1 MDYETFYNEASSS
14 YLQETLTFEAWLK
27 TLAEVAS
34 KHKFKFSEL
43 VEIVH
48 SITGV
53 RVSTD
58 EWFAVVLANDAP
70 GTDRFPVQL
79 GCHLEE
85 VVEMLQE
92 VYVDDSDVNSAL
104 EGAIANLTK
113 AAEALKSGQQEV
125 AVDRAE
131 AFEDS
136 LLDQRVTGTGLLK
149 MRGADVAESVARVDV
164 ANFTKFVEGK
174 PVYKD
179 GGKVGKVGKGPNFWN
194 PEG

>member
-1 MDYETFYNEASSS
+1 MDYETFYNEASSL
-14 YLQETLTFEAWLK
+14 YLLETLTFEAWLK

-34 KHKFKFSEL
+34 KHQFKFTEL
-43 VEIVH
+43 VEIVY

-53 RVSTD
+53 RISTD
-58 EWFAVVLANDAP
+58 KWFAVVLANDAT

-92 VYVDDSDVNSAL
+92 VYVADSDVNSAL
-104 EGAIANLTK
+104 EEACIELTK
-113 AAEALKSGQQEV
+113 AAEALKAGQQEV
-125 AVDRAE
+125 AVGNPE

-136 LLDQRVTGTGLLK
+136 LLDQLVTGTGLLK
-149 MRGADVAESVARVDV
+149 MRGANVAESVARVDV
-164 ANFTKFVEGK
+164 ANFTKFVDGK
-174 PVYKD
+174 PVYKE
-179 GGKVGKVGKGPNFWN
+179 GGKVGKGPNFWN

>member
-1 MDYETFYNEASSS
+1 MDYETFYNEASSL
-14 YLQETLTFEAWLK
+14 YLLETLTFEAWLK

-34 KHKFKFSEL
+34 KHQFKFTEL
-43 VEIVH
+43 AEIVY

-53 RVSTD
+53 RISTD

-85 VVEMLQE
+85 VVEMLNE
-92 VYVDDSDVNSAL
+92 VYVADSDVNSAL
-104 EGAIANLTK
+104 EEACIELTK
-113 AAEALKSGQQEV
+113 VAEALKSGQQEV
-125 AVDRAE
+125 AVDNPE

-136 LLDQRVTGTGLLK
+136 LLDQLVTGTGLLK

-164 ANFTKFVEGK
+164 ANFTKFVDGK

-179 GGKVGKVGKGPNFWN
+179 GGKVGKGPNFWN

>member
-179 GGKVGKVGKGPNFWN
+179 GGKVGKGPNFWN

>member
-1 MDYETFYNEASSS
+1 MDYETFYNEASSL
-14 YLQETLTFEAWLK
+14 YLLETLTFEAWLK

-34 KHKFKFSEL
+34 KHQFKFTEL
-43 VEIVH
+43 AEIVY

-53 RVSTD
+53 RISTD

-85 VVEMLQE
+85 VVEMLNE
-92 VYVDDSDVNSAL
+92 VYVADSDVNSAL
-104 EGAIANLTK
+104 EEACIELTK
-113 AAEALKSGQQEV
+113 AAEALKAGQQEV
-125 AVDRAE
+125 SVDNAE
-131 AFEDS
+131 KFEDS
-136 LLDQRVTGTGLLK
+136 LLDQLVTGTGLLK

-179 GGKVGKVGKGPNFWN
+179 GGKVGKGPNFWN

>member
-34 KHKFKFSEL
+34 KHQFKFSEL

-53 RVSTD
+53 RISTD

-85 VVEMLQE
+85 VAEMLQE
-92 VYVDDSDVNSAL
+92 IYVPAPELGQAL
-104 EGAIANLTK
+104 AEARANLTV
-113 AAEALKSGQQEV
+113 AANALKSGHERLV
-125 AVDRAE
+125 VSDPE

-136 LLDQRVTGTGLLK
+136 LLDQLVTGTGLLK
-149 MRGADVAESVARVDV
+149 MRGANVAESVARVDV
-164 ANFTKFVEGK
+164 ANFTKFVDGK

-179 GGKVGKVGKGPNFWN
+179 GGKVGKGPNFWS

>member
-1 MDYETFYNEASSS
+1 MDYETFYNEASSL
-14 YLQETLTFEAWLK
+14 YLLETLTFEAWLK

-34 KHKFKFSEL
+34 KHKFKFTEL

-53 RVSTD
+53 RISTD
-58 EWFAVVLANDAP
+58 EWFAVVIANDAP
-70 GTDRFPVQL
+70 DTDRFPVQL

-92 VYVDDSDVNSAL
+92 IYIADSSVNSAL
-104 EGAIANLTK
+104 EEACIELTK
-113 AAEALKSGQQEV
+113 AAEALKSGRQEV
-125 AVDRAE
+125 AVGNHA

-136 LLDQRVTGTGLLK
+136 LLDQLVTGTGLLK
-149 MRGADVAESVARVDV
+149 MRGVNVAESVARVDV
-164 ANFTKFVEGK
+164 ANFTKFVDGK
-174 PVYKD
+174 PVYKE
-179 GGKVGKVGKGPNFWN
+179 GGKVGKGPNFWN

>member
-1 MDYETFYNEASSS
+1 MDYETFYNEAFSL
-14 YLQETLTFEAWLK
+14 YLFKPLTFEAWLK

-34 KHKFKFSEL
+34 KHKFKFTEL
-43 VEIVH
+43 VEIVY

-53 RVSTD
+53 RISTD

-92 VYVDDSDVNSAL
+92 VYVADSDVNSAL
-104 EGAIANLTK
+104 EEACIELTK
-113 AAEALKSGQQEV
+113 VAEALKSGQQEV
-125 AVDRAE
+125 AVDNPE

-136 LLDQRVTGTGLLK
+136 LLDQLVTGTGLLK

-164 ANFTKFVEGK
+164 ANFTKFVDGK

-179 GGKVGKVGKGPNFWN
+179 GGKVGKGPNFWN

>member
-34 KHKFKFSEL
+34 KHQFKFTEL

-53 RVSTD
+53 RISTD

-85 VVEMLQE
+85 VAEMLKEIYLPTNELNQ
-92 VYVDDSDVNSAL
+92 VV
-104 EGAIANLTK
+104 EGACAFLIAIAN
-113 AAEALKSGQQEV
+113 ALKSGNV
-125 AVDRAE
+125 RTAIDRPK

-136 LLDQRVTGTGLLK
+136 LLDQLVTGTGLLK
-149 MRGADVAESVARVDV
+149 MRGANVAESVARVDV
-164 ANFTKFVEGK
+164 ANFTKFVDGK
-174 PVYKD
+174 PVYKE
-179 GGKVGKVGKGPNFWN
+179 GGKVGKGPNFWS

>member
-1 MDYETFYNEASSS
+1 MDYETFFNEASSS

-53 RVSTD
+53 RISTD

-70 GTDRFPVQL
+70 GTDRFHVQL

-85 VVEMLQE
+85 VAEMLQE
-92 VYVDDSDVNSAL
+92 IYVPAPELGQAL
-104 EGAIANLTK
+104 AEARANLTV
-113 AAEALKSGQQEV
+113 AANALKSGHERLV
-125 AVDRAE
+125 VSDPE

-136 LLDQRVTGTGLLK
+136 LLDQLVTGTGLLK
-149 MRGADVAESVARVDV
+149 MRGANVAESVARVDV
-164 ANFTKFVEGK
+164 ANFTKFVDGK

-179 GGKVGKVGKGPNFWN
+179 GGKVAKGPNFWS

>member
-164 ANFTKFVEGK
+164 ANFTKFVDGK
-174 PVYKD
+174 PVYKE
-179 GGKVGKVGKGPNFWN
+179 GGKVGKGPNFWN